1 MEKQSNNKKN
11 IWLYF
16 VKMVFVFL
24 ILFFAQQIGTSIL
37 YSSFTYLKYGPE
49 IITQSIWAVLVIII
63 LMLFKNS
70 YVFTETKEDIFKSM
84 KLGWPIIILGT
95 FFLGL
100 NVITVGQS
108 LEIPVALNLATFCLL
123 IGIVEEFL
131 CRGWLLNEFLE
142 RFSDNK
148 KSIILS
154 IVLSSL
160 IFGAIHIFN
169 ISAGQSL
176 IDTIVQVINATL
188 LGVIFAMMYY
198 KSKNIWSVVLLH
210 AFWDF
215 ALMLGDAPALVD
227 CYTTT
232 ATTSIII
239 YNLISSVAI
248 IIALGIICYCM
259 ATKIGILDVNK
270 KVPQKLYKAMPII
283 AIIIYLV
290 ALFITPKDIENYYVC
305 PEYKKE
311 KIASEYEVQYYARE
325 KYNLL
330 YEKQNTQPVIESIP
344 QDGTVVENQNE
355 KFNFELSIN
364 GKTGEIEFE
373 NTTIKKKV
381 ELTENGAIDYLLIDN
396 NDSYIIFIQNDINKV
411 LYGKYSKVE
420 LENTEEY
427 LEIVKN
433 GLIEYTVP
441 QINLIGTVK
450 LGDSEYKHAQ
460 IQTVIYDKLLFT
472 EDDELIVAVAE

>member
-1 MEKQSNNKKN
+1 MQFYSKKRIGGERMEKQSNNKKN

-160 IFGAIHIFN
+160 IMD
-169 ISAGQSL
+169 L
-176 IDTIVQVINATL
+176 IL
-188 LGVIFAMMYY
+188 
-198 KSKNIWSVVLLH
+198 SK
-210 AFWDF
+210 
-215 ALMLGDAPALVD
+215 
-227 CYTTT
+227 
-232 ATTSIII
+232 
-239 YNLISSVAI
+239 
-248 IIALGIICYCM
+248 
-259 ATKIGILDVNK
+259 
-270 KVPQKLYKAMPII
+270 
-283 AIIIYLV
+283 
-290 ALFITPKDIENYYVC
+290 
-305 PEYKKE
+305 
-311 KIASEYEVQYYARE
+311 
-325 KYNLL
+325 
-330 YEKQNTQPVIESIP
+330 
-344 QDGTVVENQNE
+344 
-355 KFNFELSIN
+355 
-364 GKTGEIEFE
+364 
-373 NTTIKKKV
+373 
-381 ELTENGAIDYLLIDN
+381 
-396 NDSYIIFIQNDINKV
+396 
-411 LYGKYSKVE
+411 
-420 LENTEEY
+420 
-427 LEIVKN
+427 
-433 GLIEYTVP
+433 
-441 QINLIGTVK
+441 
-450 LGDSEYKHAQ
+450 
-460 IQTVIYDKLLFT
+460 KLL
-472 EDDELIVAVAE
+472 ELNLCILM